1 MKFYS
6 PSYKRADGILT
17 HKILPGVIFCVH
29 EFEAEE
35 YKKKGVEVIEIP
47 DSEKGNIARVR
58 NWIKRLGDESGDRF
72 CIIDDDIKAF
82 TFWNGNKQRKLDGEN
97 LIEHIES
104 MFDLAE
110 SWGVK
115 FFGVNPAID
124 KGSFREYTP
133 FSLTSYIS
141 GSFNG
146 FINCPLYF
154 DENLPLKEDYDFTLQ
169 MLNKFRKV
177 LRFNAYGLSK
187 DDHKNIGGCANYRTI
202 AKEREQMEMFQKKW
216 GKKIVKQDKGS
227 VRSFDINPIINA
239 PIKGI

>member
-6 PSYKRADGILT
+6 PSYKRAHGILT
-17 HKILPGVIFCVH
+17 HQIIPNVIYCVH
-29 EFEAEE
+29 QFEADE
-35 YKKKGVEVIEIP
+35 YRAKRVNVIEIP
-47 DSEKGNIARVR
+47 DTEKGNIARVR
-58 NWIKRLGDESGDRF
+58 NWIKKTAENKGGRF

-82 TFWNGNKQRKLDGEN
+82 TYWSKGKQHKLSDDR
-97 LIEHIES
+97 LIEHIEA

-124 KGSFREYTP
+124 KGSFKEYTP
-133 FSLTSYIS
+133 FSLSSYIS

-146 FINCPLYF
+146 FVNCPAYF

-169 MLNKFRKV
+169 ILNQFRKV

-187 DDHKNIGGCANYRTI
+187 NDHANLGGCANYRTYT
-202 AKEREQMEMFQKKW
+202 KEKEQMDLLQKKW
-216 GKKIVKQDKGS
+216 GSKIVKIDQSS
-227 VRSFDINPIINA
+227 VKKFDINPIIKA
-239 PIKGI
+239 PIKGV